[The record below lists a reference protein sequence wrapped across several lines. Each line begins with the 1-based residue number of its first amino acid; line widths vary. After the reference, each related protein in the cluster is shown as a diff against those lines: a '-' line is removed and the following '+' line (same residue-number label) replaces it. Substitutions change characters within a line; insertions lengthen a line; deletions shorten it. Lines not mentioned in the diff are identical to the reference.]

1 MQISPVPSSAPAS
14 GSVQSIDRAM
24 RLLETIGDLGGTAS
38 IAEISARLNLPK
50 ATVHRIAGTLGER
63 GYVRQQS
70 DRRYALGPGLIR
82 IGEQATKLLGTW
94 AMPELTA
101 LVNELGETANLAALD
116 GSMVTYIAQVP
127 SRYSMRTFTEV
138 GRRVHPH
145 SSGVGKALLAQ
156 LPNAQI
162 RIALA
167 DSGMPRYT
175 DTTITD
181 EQSFM
186 EEIEVIRAQ
195 GFAVD
200 EGEYES
206 GSRCFAVAV
215 PANSIAVALSVSGP
229 AHRVKLENSER
240 WVAALHVAAK
250 HLASALDQ

>member
-1 MQISPVPSSAPAS
+1 MQTSSVS
-14 GSVQSIDRAM
+14 GTVQSIDRAL
-24 RLLETIGDLGGTAS
+24 RLLEAIGELGGTAS
-38 IAEISARLNLPK
+38 IAEISSRLNLPK
-50 ATVHRIAGTLGER
+50 GTVHRIAGTLGER
-63 GYVRQQS
+63 GYVRQLS

-82 IGEQATKLLGTW
+82 IGEQATKMLGTW
-94 AMPELTA
+94 AMPALTA
-101 LVNELGETANLAALD
+101 LVDELGETANLATLD

-156 LPNAQI
+156 LPDAQI

-167 DSGMPRYT
+167 DNGMPRYT

-181 EQSFM
+181 ESSFM
-186 EEIEVIRAQ
+186 KEIERIRMQ
-195 GFAVD
+195 HFAVD

-215 PANSIAVALSVSGP
+215 PARSISVALSVSGP

-240 WVAALHVAAK
+240 WISALHFAATR
-250 HLASALDQ
+250 LASALDQ